1 MKTTRFI
8 LLLLTL
14 FCALN
19 AQAQRRD
26 YPCFANQYQIP
37 FPKAMINAPDT
48 VSVIIIGDVMMHA
61 KQLERDH
68 HTFLQKITPALR
80 AADFAVANLEF
91 PLGGAPYTGYPIFS
105 TTDYYAWY
113 LAQDCGIDVF
123 LTGNNHVLDRGVR
136 GLQRTLDV
144 YEKIRDSLGVRQ
156 TGAARNRKELEET
169 YPLMLSRHGVNIAL
183 VNFTYGTN
191 TGADAEWPK
200 ANRMNKEDI
209 SKAIRTAR
217 ERGADFVVALPH
229 WGTEYMLNPDAS
241 EVSWAQWLVS
251 QGVDAIVG
259 SHPHV
264 VQDTTHIKG
273 VPVIYSLGNAISNMS
288 IINSRLGLA
297 ATLRFTRDPITGEKR
312 MLEPQL
318 RFLWCTLPE
327 RLLPDSYATIFI
339 KEWANRRN
347 DWLTPSDYD
356 NMISTWERVKNT
368 CGIED

>member
-1 MKTTRFI
+1 M
-8 LLLLTL
+8 
-14 FCALN
+14 
-19 AQAQRRD
+19 
-26 YPCFANQYQIP
+26 
-37 FPKAMINAPDT
+37 
-48 VSVIIIGDVMMHA
+48 
-61 KQLERDH
+61 
-68 HTFLQKITPALR
+68 
-80 AADFAVANLEF
+80 
-91 PLGGAPYTGYPIFS
+91 
-105 TTDYYAWY
+105 
-113 LAQDCGIDVF
+113 
-123 LTGNNHVLDRGVR
+123 
-136 GLQRTLDV
+136 
-144 YEKIRDSLGVRQ
+144 RQ
-156 TGAARNRKELEET
+156 TGAARNQKELEET
-169 YPLMLSRHGVNIAL
+169 YPLMLSRHGVTIAL

-191 TGADAEWPK
+191 TGADAAWPK

-209 SKAIRTAR
+209 SKAIRSAR

-229 WGTEYMLNPDAS
+229 WGTEYQLNPDAS
-241 EVSWAQWLVS
+241 EVSWANWLVS

-297 ATLRFTRDPITGEKR
+297 ATLRFTHDPITGEKR
-312 MLEPQL
+312 MLEPEL

-327 RLLPDSYATIFI
+327 RLLPDSYATVFI

-347 DWLTPSDYD
+347 DWLTPSDFD